1 MVGRRAVFLDRDGVL
16 VVPEFRDGRS
26 YAVRRLEDFRIYDG
40 AAEAVRELDSAGW
53 AVVVATNQPDIAN
66 GRIDATAVEA
76 MHDALRR
83 AMPLAAI
90 ETCPHAQDAG
100 CDCRKPYPGMLTR
113 AAVRLGLD
121 LSASVMVG
129 DRASDIEA
137 GVAAGCRTVFVDRGY
152 DPPTGVRPDFRADGI
167 AAATRWIL
175 SRHAATA

>member
-26 YAVRRLEDFRIYDG
+26 FAVRKLEDFRIYDG
-40 AAEAVRELDSAGW
+40 AADAVRALDTAGW

-66 GRIDATAVEA
+66 GLVAESIVEA

-100 CDCRKPYPGMLTR
+100 CDCRKPRPGMLTR
-113 AAVRLGLD
+113 AAARLGLD
-121 LSASVMVG
+121 LCASVMVG

-152 DPPTGVRPDFRADGI
+152 DLPTGARPDFRADGI

-175 SRHAATA
+175 SLQPATA